1 MSVVALFGVVLVRT
15 RGRHSGRPARPAKI
29 HPDRAQPAD
38 FHPDRAGISHPDP
51 GPSGRAEPDLSP
63 IFENLISFYQIFF
76 PKKYSS

>member
-1 MSVVALFGVVLVRT
+1 MAYSHA

-29 HPDRAQPAD
+29 HPDRDQSAD

-63 IFENLISFYQIFF
+63 IIENLIFQPDFLGS
-76 PKKYSS
+76 P